1 MIRVLLADDH
11 RMVRQGIRALLDRD
25 SELEVVGE
33 AVDGIAAVALA
44 QQLQPDVAILDIAMP
59 RLDGL
64 EAIEEVHRASPKT
77 RVLLLSM
84 FDNVEYI
91 LKAAQAG
98 ASGYLLKE
106 SLAEELGE
114 AIQTIR
120 KQSRFYLS
128 RAMANRWLRKCF
140 EEGRLPARPLT
151 SREQQVLGLI
161 GGGLTNREIARE
173 LGISVKTVETHRER
187 LMEKLDIHT
196 TAGLVRYALTKG
208 LAEPGK
214 L

>member
-1 MIRVLLADDH
+1 
-11 RMVRQGIRALLDRD
+11 
-25 SELEVVGE
+25 
-33 AVDGIAAVALA
+33 
-44 QQLQPDVAILDIAMP
+44 P

-64 EAIEEVHRASPKT
+64 EAIVEVHRASPKT

-161 GGGLTNREIARE
+161 GGGLTTRE